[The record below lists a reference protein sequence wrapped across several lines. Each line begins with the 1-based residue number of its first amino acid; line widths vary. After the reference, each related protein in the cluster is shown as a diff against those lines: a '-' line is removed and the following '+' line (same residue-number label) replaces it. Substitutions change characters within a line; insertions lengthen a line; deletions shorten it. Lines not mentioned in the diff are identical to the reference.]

1 MDQPIVKNEVTEPLA
16 TADRDF
22 AALAKALAHP
32 VRVAILRQLLQDGDC
47 VNGTLVG
54 RLPLAQSTV
63 SEHLRILKNA
73 GFVRGTI
80 DGPRVC
86 YCADLEVLRRFVRQA
101 GMLEALASC
110 CTPQR
115 GGSCASP
122 ETKEKSHE

>member
-1 MDQPIVKNEVTEPLA
+1 MTKTEQVESLQADPDQDLA
-16 TADRDF
+16 Q
-22 AALAKALAHP
+22 LAKALAHP

-47 VNGTLVG
+47 VCGDLVG

-63 SEHLRILKNA
+63 SEHLKILKTA

-86 YCADLEVLRRFVRQA
+86 YCADLKVVRRFVRQA
-101 GMLEALASC
+101 SALEALSSC

-115 GGSCASP
+115 GGSCASA
-122 ETKEKSHE
+122 EFKEKSHE